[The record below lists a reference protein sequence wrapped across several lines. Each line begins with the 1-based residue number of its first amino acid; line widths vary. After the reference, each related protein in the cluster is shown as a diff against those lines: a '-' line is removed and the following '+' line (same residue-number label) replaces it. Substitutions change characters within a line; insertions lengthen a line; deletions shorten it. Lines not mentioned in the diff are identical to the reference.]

1 MYGVAG
7 YGKSEV
13 DHAGG
18 LAKVAVR
25 KQVTAGALF
34 MSAGEMVEFLTEK
47 FQDKIN
53 PNYYIKEVPSYLLNE
68 KRGMAH
74 LIAHPTIDG
83 SSNFQVM
90 VFRPDLIEFKAAE
103 RLCICFQCQE
113 SYGLSNLFSYQIR
126 SHQLNKVHLRSQLTE
141 SLSSS
146 HDDEGRYDFIIPQ
159 MYVAVAADDNSLD
172 SMWFIK
178 VLEVECCGNGKYGDD
193 YGNIIPVGVD
203 FIKGHFMEKSV
214 FSNSKYQTYKLSR
227 KVTLFYKE
235 SVVYPYV
242 NSEQNKKGF
251 ILKMDEYA
259 EILNFVERNSYN
271 QI

>member
-1 MYGVAG
+1 M
-7 YGKSEV
+7 
-13 DHAGG
+13 
-18 LAKVAVR
+18 
-25 KQVTAGALF
+25 
-34 MSAGEMVEFLTEK
+34 
-47 FQDKIN
+47 
-53 PNYYIKEVPSYLLNE
+53 
-68 KRGMAH
+68 
-74 LIAHPTIDG
+74 
-83 SSNFQVM
+83 
-90 VFRPDLIEFKAAE
+90 
-103 RLCICFQCQE
+103 
-113 SYGLSNLFSYQIR
+113 
-126 SHQLNKVHLRSQLTE
+126 RSQLTE
-141 SLSSS
+141 SVSSS

-172 SMWFIK
+172 PMWFIK
-178 VLEVECCGNGKYGDD
+178 VLKVECCGNGKYGDD
-193 YGNIIPVGVD
+193 YGNIIPVGVN